1 MFAPQL
7 GSLVLGIEIDKPHNG
22 IFLSKDRHADFGAF
36 KLWFEETAVS
46 SHYLKVLTYYTNRV

>member
-46 SHYLKVLTYYTNRV
+46 SHYLKGLDLLY